1 MALDKV
7 MIGARIRKIREEI
20 FEESRDKF
28 GKRCDLT
35 ERHIG
40 QIERGDF
47 LISLSSLDMIASATG
62 IDTDYILYGK
72 GENNKLQISENL
84 HSFID
89 RSDKEELKMY
99 YKCICTIKSYMSKK
113 VKDSNWLLLSFVLY
127 YNKNINIKGAKKMN
141 FKKDFSI
148 EKQNLLQQADVKVE
162 DKNYTSDEIRNALNS
177 VCSYIMSQST
187 KNGDLSK
194 LMIKYNSIIDDL
206 SKNEY

>member
-62 IDTDYILYGK
+62 VDVDYILYGK
-72 GENNKLQISENL
+72 GENNKLQITENM
-84 HSFID
+84 HNIID

-99 YKCICTIKSYMSKK
+99 YKCLCTIRSYVNKK
-113 VKDSNWLLLSFVLY
+113 
-127 YNKNINIKGAKKMN
+127 
-141 FKKDFSI
+141 I
-148 EKQNLLQQADVKVE
+148 E
-162 DKNYTSDEIRNALNS
+162 R
-177 VCSYIMSQST
+177 
-187 KNGDLSK
+187 
-194 LMIKYNSIIDDL
+194 
-206 SKNEY
+206 